1 MISVVLAVHN
11 EEANLPRCL
20 DSVKDFADEIV
31 IVDGEST
38 DKTLEIA
45 RQYKAIVI
53 STTNKANFHI
63 NKQMAMDAA
72 KGNLVLQLDA
82 DEAVDEELKR
92 FILKIHQGRFG
103 KKKKAKDLQPVAWW
117 LKRKNLFLGKFLTKG
132 GQYPDPVIRL
142 YINGY
147 AKLPQKDVHEQMSVH
162 GEIGWAE
169 GHLIHYSN
177 PSFADYLRK
186 FNTYTS
192 FKAAQL
198 KEAGVKINFQN
209 NSLFLFW
216 KPLVTFLQ
224 LFFRHKGFVD
234 GVPGFVFAAMSGQH
248 HLFAYLKLWELYEQ
262 EKS

>member
-92 FILKIHQGRFG
+92 FSKYIRGALAR
-103 KKKKAKDLQPVAWW
+103 
-117 LKRKNLFLGKFLTKG
+117 KRKPKISSQLPG
-132 GQYPDPVIRL
+132 G
-142 YINGY
+142 
-147 AKLPQKDVHEQMSVH
+147 
-162 GEIGWAE
+162 
-169 GHLIHYSN
+169 
-177 PSFADYLRK
+177 
-186 FNTYTS
+186 
-192 FKAAQL
+192 
-198 KEAGVKINFQN
+198 
-209 NSLFLFW
+209 
-216 KPLVTFLQ
+216 
-224 LFFRHKGFVD
+224 
-234 GVPGFVFAAMSGQH
+234 
-248 HLFAYLKLWELYEQ
+248 
-262 EKS
+262 